1 MLHVRYVPHLFSGVL
16 YHGDL
21 IEKLKILYKM
31 HVMPGGCAA
40 VSAELKGDLEL

>member
-1 MLHVRYVPHLFSGVL
+1 MFLTWFSGIL

-40 VSAELKGDLEL
+40 VTTELLKVIL